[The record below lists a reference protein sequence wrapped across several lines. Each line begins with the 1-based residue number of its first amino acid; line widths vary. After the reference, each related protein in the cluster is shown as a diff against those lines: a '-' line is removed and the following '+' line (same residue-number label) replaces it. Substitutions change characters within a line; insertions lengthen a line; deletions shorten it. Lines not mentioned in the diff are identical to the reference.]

1 MPFSF
6 ALYNFDAY
14 LLLSYITDKLFLSYY
29 VEATFL
35 LSSFNLKKLI
45 YEILFQGT
53 RGTWILFANP
63 VN

>member
-35 LSSFNLKKLI
+35 LSSFNLKKTNLWDTFPG
-45 YEILFQGT
+45 YT
-53 RGTWILFANP
+53 RYLDI
-63 VN
+63 VC